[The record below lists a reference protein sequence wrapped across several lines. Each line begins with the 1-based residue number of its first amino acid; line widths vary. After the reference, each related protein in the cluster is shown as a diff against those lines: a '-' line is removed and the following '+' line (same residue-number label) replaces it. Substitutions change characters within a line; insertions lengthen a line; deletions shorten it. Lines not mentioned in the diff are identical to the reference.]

1 MEHYARMRF
10 FRAADAVYEQ
20 ARSTL
25 DAAWGLPN
33 DKGTVTCIEP
43 AATAPQDAQGRVL
56 LAVDDSFC
64 TYSTAAD
71 LLPQLIASGAVE
83 EINEAT
89 YRASL
94 PAVE

>member
-1 MEHYARMRF
+1 MRF

-43 AATAPQDAQGRVL
+43 ASTAPRDAQGRVL

-83 EINEAT
+83 EIDRET
-89 YRASL
+89 YL
-94 PAVE
+94 AVVNAV